1 MPFPPDS
8 PSLPAARSDL
18 SALPLRGITL
28 LLVEDSRFASDAL
41 RLICQRSGARM
52 KRAETLAAAR
62 AHLACYRPDLA
73 VIDLGLPD
81 GDGRDLI
88 AQLAAEGM
96 PVIATS
102 GDPEARTPAAE
113 AGAVAFLDKPLPSVA
128 GFVRL
133 VRQLAAGGG
142 ADSAHP
148 EPTLPAID
156 LLALRDDL
164 ARAADLIAQE
174 SVDQTYATGFVRS
187 LARAAGDPALERA
200 ALDAG
205 AEGGRLVL
213 SHLIADRLERL
224 HPAC

>member
-1 MPFPPDS
+1 VQT
-8 PSLPAARSDL
+8 
-18 SALPLRGITL
+18 LPLRGITL
-28 LLVEDSRFASDAL
+28 LLVEDSRFSSDAL
-41 RLICQRSGARM
+41 RLICQRSGARL
-52 KRAETLAAAR
+52 KRAETLAAAQ
-62 AHLACYRPDLA
+62 AHLACYRPDVA

-81 GDGRDLI
+81 GNGADLI
-88 AQLAAEGM
+88 ATLAADGM

-102 GDPEARTPAAE
+102 GDPEGRAPAAE

-128 GFVRL
+128 SFVRL
-133 VRQLAAGGG
+133 IRQLAAGDG
-142 ADSAHP
+142 ADSPDQDPAP
-148 EPTLPAID
+148 PPTD

-164 ARAADLIAQE
+164 ARAADLIAAE
-174 SVDQTYATGFVRS
+174 TADHDYATGFVRS

-213 SHLIADRLERL
+213 SHLIADRLDRL